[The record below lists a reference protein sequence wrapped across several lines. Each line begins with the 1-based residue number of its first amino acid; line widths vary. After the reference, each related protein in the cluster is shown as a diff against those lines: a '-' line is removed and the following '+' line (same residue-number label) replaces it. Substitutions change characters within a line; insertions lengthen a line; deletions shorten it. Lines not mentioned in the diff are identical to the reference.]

1 MTGPVEK
8 SLQVLLPTIGSSGDV
23 HPTIA
28 LALALRARGHRTT
41 ILTYP
46 IFEPLIKSLGIEFLA
61 VGTIA
66 QVEALIGNPDLFH
79 PRKGFALL
87 TRHAIVPAIEPV
99 YRLIEAHA
107 NSNTVIAAS
116 SLALGARVAQEK
128 LGIPLATV
136 HLQPCIIRSLID
148 PGMVGNL
155 RLSST
160 QPLWFKRA
168 FFSLADWAGID
179 PHLKGPLNKFRATLG
194 LTPISR
200 VLYHWIHSSQCVISL
215 FPDWFAAPQADWPVH
230 THTVGFPLW
239 DGGGHV
245 PVPAE
250 VLEFL
255 DAGEPPIIFTPGSA
269 GSTMQR
275 FFRESVQAACNL
287 KRRAMLITNFP
298 QQLPRDLPLGVK
310 AFGYVPFS
318 EVLPRAAL
326 LVYHGGIGTLAQT
339 IRAGIPHLVV
349 PNGFD
354 QFDNGA
360 RIEHLRLGLSIP
372 QSRYRARSATDAIAT
387 LLADAALKLRC
398 QEYSSRIDS
407 ANTLTRACELI
418 ESLAPAATLSSSAPT
433 PSSPMQRP
441 LATAPPKA
449 PRYES
454 QARY

>member
-1 MTGPVEK
+1 MATCVKKP
-8 SLQVLLPTIGSSGDV
+8 LHVLLPTLGSSGDV

-41 ILTYP
+41 IFTYP
-46 IFEPLIKSLGIEFLA
+46 IFEPLITSLGIEFLP
-61 VGTIA
+61 VGTTA

-79 PRKGFALL
+79 ARKGFALIAQ
-87 TRHAIVPAIEPV
+87 HAMVPAIEPI

-107 NSNTVIAAS
+107 NSNTVVAAS
-116 SLALGARVAQEK
+116 SLTLGARVAQEK

-155 RLSST
+155 RLSASL
-160 QPLWFKRA
+160 PMWFKRA

-179 PHLKGPLNKFRATLG
+179 PYLKGPLNKFRATLG
-194 LTPISR
+194 LRPISR
-200 VLYHWIHSSQCVISL
+200 VLYHWIHSSQRVIGL
-215 FPDWFAAPQADWPVH
+215 FPDWFAAPQADWPAH

-239 DGGGHV
+239 DGGGGHV

-250 VLEFL
+250 ILEFL

-275 FFRESVQAACNL
+275 FFLESMQAVRNL
-287 KRRAMLITNFP
+287 KRRALLITNFP

-339 IRAGIPHLVV
+339 IAAGIPHLVV

-360 RIEHLRLGLSIP
+360 RIEHLRLGLSIA
-372 QSRYRARSATDAIAT
+372 QTRYRARSATDAIST
-387 LLADAALKLRC
+387 LLADAALKQRC
-398 QEYSSRIDS
+398 RNYSTKINSS
-407 ANTLTRACELI
+407 NALTRACELI
-418 ESLAPAATLSSSAPT
+418 EGLAPGAIQNRKQSA
-433 PSSPMQRP
+433 SI
-441 LATAPPKA
+441 
-449 PRYES
+449 
-454 QARY
+454 